1 MRRKK
6 IFRFFDRYFGIPLV
20 LFLALFTRRKRRL
33 PIEDIRNILFIKLAA
48 IGDGILLIPTLRKL
62 KNSFP
67 DSKITFM
74 CSDIN
79 LSVIEKI
86 PYVDRIINCRVYDF
100 LKNPMNF
107 YRFVKE
113 LRKTKYEVVID
124 AGQWERINSL
134 ITIFTKR
141 DYSIG
146 FRTKGQWKHVVN
158 DAVVAHSRTKH
169 EVENFMDLLMPLG
182 IVPVSGEYDY
192 DELQLE
198 FFLKPEHREFR
209 DKFWKENNLEDKTVI
224 CFHPGCGEN
233 GKPREWALENYINV
247 GLRLHLADK
256 NIVIIITGTNFEK
269 YLCDP
274 LHVALK
280 DFAINTAGMFTLEQT
295 AALVERSV
303 LMLCSN
309 TGILHVSTCVGTRT
323 LGLHGPTNPA
333 KWGAYNKSA
342 ITIQSSKFCSPCL
355 YLGHDYGCN
364 TPTCMKEITSDEVY
378 MEIRKALKPELFL
391 NILQVQEN

>member
-20 LFLALFTRRKRRL
+20 LFIALFTRRKRRL
-33 PIEDIRNILFIKLAA
+33 PIEDIQNILFIKLAA

-67 DSKITFM
+67 NANITFM

-79 LSVIEKI
+79 ISVIQKI

-107 YRFVKE
+107 CRFVKE

-134 ITIFTKR
+134 ITIFTRR

-158 DAVVAHSRTKH
+158 DAVIAHSRTKH
-169 EVENFMDLLMPLG
+169 EVENFMDLLIPLG
-182 IVPVSGEYDY
+182 IVPVTGEYDF

-198 FFLKPEHREFR
+198 FFLKPEHRKFR
-209 DKFWKENNLEDKTVI
+209 DDFWKDLNLEDKTVI

-233 GKPREWALENYINV
+233 GKPREWALENYISV
-247 GLRLHLADK
+247 GKRLHDAD
-256 NIVIIITGTNFEK
+256 NNVVIIITGTNYEK
-269 YLCDP
+269 YLCDS
-274 LHVALK
+274 LHEALK
-280 DFAINTAGMFTLEQT
+280 DFSINTAGNYTLEQS
-295 AALVERSV
+295 AALVERAK

-323 LGLHGPTNPA
+323 VGLHGPTNPV
-333 KWGAYNKSA
+333 KWGAYNKKA
-342 ITIQSSKFCSPCL
+342 ITIQSSKYCSPCL

-364 TPTCMKEITSDEVY
+364 KPTCMKEITADEVY

>member
-6 IFRFFDRYFGIPLV
+6 IFRFFDRYLGIPLV

-33 PIEDIRNILFIKLAA
+33 PIEDIQNVLFIKLAA
-48 IGDGILLIPTLRKL
+48 IGDAILLIPTLRKL

-67 DSKITFM
+67 NAKITFM

-79 LSVIEKI
+79 ISVIEKI
-86 PYVDRIINCRVYDF
+86 PYIDRIINCRVYDF
-100 LKNPMNF
+100 LKNPLNF
-107 YRFVKE
+107 YRFARE
-113 LRKTKYEVVID
+113 LRKVKYEVVID

-158 DAVVAHSRTKH
+158 DAVIAHSRTKH
-169 EVENFMDLLMPLG
+169 EVENFMDLLIPLG

-198 FFLKPEHREFR
+198 FFLKQEHRQFR
-209 DKFWKENNLEDKTVI
+209 DKFWSEHSLENKTVI

-233 GKPREWALENYINV
+233 GKPREWALENYIQV
-247 GLRLHLADK
+247 GKQLFKADK
-256 NIVIIITGTNFEK
+256 NIVILITGTDFER

-274 LHVALK
+274 LYEALK
-280 DFAINTAGMFTLEQT
+280 GFAINTAGKFTLEQT
-295 AALVERSV
+295 AALVEKAR

-309 TGILHVSTCVGTRT
+309 TGILHVSTCVGTKT
-323 LGLHGPTNPA
+323 IGLHGPTNPV
-333 KWGAYNKSA
+333 KWGAYNKRA
-342 ITIQSSKFCSPCL
+342 VMIQSSKYCSPCL

-364 TPTCMKEITSDEVY
+364 LPTCMKEITPDEVY
-378 MEIRKALKPELFL
+378 MAIRKELNPELFL
-391 NILQVQEN
+391 KILQVQEN